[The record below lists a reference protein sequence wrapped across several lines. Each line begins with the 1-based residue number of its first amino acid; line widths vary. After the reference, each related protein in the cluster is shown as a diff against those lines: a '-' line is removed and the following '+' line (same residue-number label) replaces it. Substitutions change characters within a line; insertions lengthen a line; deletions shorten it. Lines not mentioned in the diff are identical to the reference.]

1 MNAAIRER
9 AARPRVTLVMTVRER
24 HGLTLES
31 IANILANT
39 TIPHRFIFAHGEL
52 PPWLDEGIQALARA
66 GRIESRR
73 FDGNLWPQHIRRAI
87 AREIDTDYVAFIDN
101 DILVSPGWMEKLIA
115 CADETGA
122 GAVAPVYLWGNGK
135 EPPKIHM
142 AGGKLREQRIHG
154 GGCVLEEQHA
164 HMNEDPVQ
172 VLPKLARAPC
182 DTVEFHCMVMP
193 TALARDPAT
202 LDDSIACV
210 HEHIDVCLTLRARG
224 IARMLEPAAQV
235 TYLAYAPMTL
245 EDVPLLRWRWDRA
258 AVEASIAAF
267 SRKWGVVPDDRSFGG
282 VRGYAEDMRARND
295 PLRAEATLRGVDLPM
310 SGADL
315 PQTRSQLLDLAL
327 ARGLPEREVGFLH
340 RACELATI
348 LMDGGYRPCGRP
360 FVQHLIG
367 TAGVLVHSDFTIDV
381 AIEAVLH
388 AAYTHRRFPPGVIQK
403 ALADIH
409 PNAELRVRDN
419 TQRRG
424 QSHPHDPLRASPR
437 EAEVMAIAAA
447 NEIDMRLSGEYDH
460 SGRPDEID
468 AAACA
473 RLASVLEAIGVK
485 GMAETLRIAH
495 ATRRAV
501 PPAMQT
507 NIHASYRYGAG
518 NKRVILASEPL

>member
-1 MNAAIRER
+1 MNASIRER
-9 AARPRVTLVMTVRER
+9 AGKPRVTLVMTVRER

-31 IANILANT
+31 IRNILANT

-52 PPWLDEGIQALARA
+52 PPWLDEGVRALVRD
-66 GRIESRR
+66 GRVESRR
-73 FDGNLWPQHIRRAI
+73 FDGNLWPQHIRRAVVK
-87 AREIDTDYVAFIDN
+87 EVDTDYVAFIDN
-101 DILVSPGWMEKLIA
+101 DILVSPGWIERLIA

-122 GAVAPVYLWGNGK
+122 GAVGPVYLWGDGK

-154 GGCVLEEQHA
+154 GGCVMEEQHQ
-164 HMNEDPVQ
+164 HMNEDPAE
-172 VLPKLARAPC
+172 VLPKLSRAPC

-193 TALARDPAT
+193 AALARDAAVI
-202 LDDSIACV
+202 DDSIACV

-224 IARMLEPAAQV
+224 LARMLEPSAQV
-235 TYLAYAPMTL
+235 TYLAYAPVTL

-258 AVEASIAAF
+258 AVESSIAAF
-267 SRKWGVVPDDRSFGG
+267 SRKWGVVSDDRSFGG
-282 VRGYAEDMRARND
+282 VRGYAEDLRSRND
-295 PLRAEATLRGVDLPM
+295 PLRAEATMRGVDLPM
-310 SGADL
+310 PAADL

-327 ARGLPEREVGFLH
+327 ARGFPEREVGYLH

-367 TAGVLVHSDFTIDV
+367 TAGVLVRYDFTIDV

-388 AAYTHRRFPPGVIQK
+388 AAYTHRRFPPAVIQK
-403 ALADIH
+403 ALIDIH
-409 PNAELRVRDN
+409 PNAEARVRDN
-419 TQRRG
+419 TQRRAAA
-424 QSHPHDPLRASPR
+424 SALDPLRTSPR
-437 EAEVMAIAAA
+437 EAERVAIAAA

-468 AAACA
+468 AAGCA
-473 RLASVLEAIGVK
+473 RLAAVLELVGVK
-485 GMAETLRIAH
+485 GMAETLRTAH
-495 ATRRAV
+495 AARRAV
-501 PPAMQT
+501 PPSMQT

-518 NKRVILASEPL
+518 NKRVLMASEPL